1 MSDNYIYICSENA
14 RLQQENSVYTKW
26 HQPDQEH
33 LNELTRM
40 RAQFSEEVSLLL
52 TYARFLYSM

>member
-26 HQPDQEH
+26 YQPDQEH
-33 LNELTRM
+33 LNELKRM
-40 RAQFSEEVSLLL
+40 RAQFSKEVSLLL